1 MTGFFLVILRI
12 VSNAVLFFKVTS
24 VSSSAGPSWAV
35 PCSDLDNKGY
45 LFSFALHG
53 GSKK

>member
-1 MTGFFLVILRI
+1 MVGFFLVILRT
-12 VSNAVLFFKVTS
+12 VSNTVLFFKVTS
-24 VSSSAGPSWAV
+24 VSSFAVPSWAV
-35 PCSDLDNKGY
+35 PCFELGNKGY